1 MLLLSAPPPLG
12 CRSIHEIH
20 LHKGKVIKMEKSW
33 QSFLSYLGIRKK
45 LKKFFLITQGRTGS
59 TAIID
64 ELNTCHALRVAQEL
78 FTIYHFAHPSEF
90 EFIYDFI
97 WPFNA
102 WKRQKLG
109 QPFSDSDA
117 LFAND
122 YLAQAEELAREQGAA
137 GFGFKVL
144 SNHFLLERPFLSALL
159 KRRGYQAVYLTRN
172 LFREVISLMVAEERG
187 VYNTREK
194 SEDLRRYSIDLD
206 KFEERI
212 QRKVEDVEIDIA
224 RLKAEGFDFIIV
236 TYEEFCTDRQSFYN
250 KIFHFLDLPTELP
263 SRSDWAV
270 MIKDLRYTIANYD
283 EVVERAAAIGVPL
296 DS

>member
-1 MLLLSAPPPLG
+1 LKT
-12 CRSIHEIH
+12 RNN
-20 LHKGKVIKMEKSW
+20 W

-109 QPFSDSDA
+109 QPFSDSDD

-144 SNHFLLERPFLSALL
+144 STHFLERPFLSALL
-159 KRRGYQAVYLTRN
+159 KQRGYQAVYLTRN
-172 LFREVISLMVAEERG
+172 VFRQVISGMVAEDRG
-187 VYNTREK
+187 IYNTTEK
-194 SEDLRRYSIDLD
+194 SEDLRRYSIDLG
-206 KFEERI
+206 KFEKLAQFMMLSIEADII
-212 QRKVEDVEIDIA
+212 Q
-224 RLKAEGFDFIIV
+224 LKAEGFDFIIV
-236 TYEEFCTDRQSFYN
+236 TYEEFCTDRQSFYD

-263 SRSDWAV
+263 SRSNWAV

-283 EVVERAAAIGVPL
+283 EVVERAAAIGMPL